1 MKLNEEVNPS
11 FNVERGLVGVNVD
24 AVRDNINILLAGV
37 TNCSTVTPYIALE
50 RVRKVLAQFHIFLPK
65 VTFMEGD
72 HGVQTFPIQQ
82 FGEMMGMR
90 NDGEVVSKVNDPYH
104 LYFEYQMSDR
114 GMFDVFCEI
123 VNNDELEELL
133 NDVEDEIDDEDA
145 EDEREAKLDESS
157 ESVKLAGPE
166 TGSKPTPGAV
176 SMGACA
182 VAAYMNKKNKELNE
196 EGKKGPYRPGM
207 SSPRSVDIAKTAE
220 KADTAL
226 DKAYG
231 YGTSGPISLIAATRR
246 KQGFGAAANYN
257 SAELGTRAALR
268 SDNLRTVSNAVHKGW
283 GKTVDQ
289 LPAPK
294 PEKQAARKKLQQT
307 AYSELPKGEQE
318 KDDVIS
324 KAIMLARK
332 KKDQKL
338 NEAKKEK
345 PHKVKYKP
353 FPGISPSKGNYDAQ
367 WKHSEKMNPYHATK
381 QNLKAFKRFA
391 MAEFKKLRKGPPNFE
406 EYKKG
411 YNKHQERLDN
421 IIKLMGII
429 KAKEKAEK
437 LRKA

>member
-24 AVRDNINILLAGV
+24 AVRDNINILLNGV

-90 NDGEVVSKVNDPYH
+90 NDGEVVSKIDDPYH
-104 LYFEYQMSDR
+104 LYFEYQMTDR

-157 ESVKLAGPE
+157 ESVKLSGPE
-166 TGSKPTPGAV
+166 TGPRTIDGAPEGMNV
-176 SMGACA
+176 LK
-182 VAAYMNKKNKELNE
+182 AYMNKKSKELNE
-196 EGKKGPYRPGM
+196 EGKKGSYRPGM
-207 SSPRSVDIAKTAE
+207 SSPRPVDVAKTAE
-220 KADTAL
+220 RADKAL

-231 YGTSGPISLIAATRR
+231 YGTSGRISPIAATRK

-257 SAELGTRAALR
+257 SAELGTRAASR
-268 SDNLRTVSNAVHKGW
+268 SNNLRTVSNAVHKGW

-324 KAIMLARK
+324 KAIMKVQNKRK
-332 KKDQKL
+332 
-338 NEAKKEK
+338 
-345 PHKVKYKP
+345 
-353 FPGISPSKGNYDAQ
+353 
-367 WKHSEKMNPYHATK
+367 
-381 QNLKAFKRFA
+381 
-391 MAEFKKLRKGPPNFE
+391 
-406 EYKKG
+406 
-411 YNKHQERLDN
+411 
-421 IIKLMGII
+421 
-429 KAKEKAEK
+429 
-437 LRKA
+437 

>member
-1 MKLNEEVNPS
+1 MELNEEVNPS

-157 ESVKLAGPE
+157 ESVKLSGPE
-166 TGSKPTPGAV
+166 TGPKTIDGAPE
-176 SMGACA
+176 G
-182 VAAYMNKKNKELNE
+182 MNVL
-196 EGKKGPYRPGM
+196 
-207 SSPRSVDIAKTAE
+207 
-220 KADTAL
+220 
-226 DKAYG
+226 KAYL
-231 YGTSGPISLIAATRR
+231 S
-246 KQGFGAAANYN
+246 
-257 SAELGTRAALR
+257 
-268 SDNLRTVSNAVHKGW
+268 
-283 GKTVDQ
+283 
-289 LPAPK
+289 
-294 PEKQAARKKLQQT
+294 
-307 AYSELPKGEQE
+307 
-318 KDDVIS
+318 
-324 KAIMLARK
+324 K